1 MSVGHAMKPMSEA
14 HFAILRRHMVE
25 VIGIQVDLAS
35 EELGKAALDERVLA
49 AMRNVPRH
57 RFVPSFLAPLAYQ
70 DTPLPI
76 GFDKT
81 ISQPFIVALM
91 TDVLGPEPHESIL
104 EVGTGLGYQ
113 AAVLAELSG
122 RVWSVEIVEELA
134 GQAEANLRQLGCS
147 DVAIRIGDGSRGWR
161 EHAPYDDGR
170 RRAIASGDPR
180 SNQTQRTDR
189 SAAGPGRGAMAHGG
203 RQKGG
208 WTDQCSETDPGA
220 VQPARDGRVRHSY
233 PYRSAPS
240 TANIR
245 QERTGLSSTNTVQAP
260 QTPCSQPRCVPSKSA
275 QIPLRQPASDE
286 DRVQVR
292 TRLSAGGSGFELLVP
307 RHDERSIQEISS
319 RSCGRLRPDFRPVL
333 YRMTVY
339 HRPPRPTFTGMSY
352 QECGR
357 ACR

>member
-91 TDVLGPEPHESIL
+91 I
-104 EVGTGLGYQ
+104 
-113 AAVLAELSG
+113 
-122 RVWSVEIVEELA
+122 WSVEIVEELA

-161 EHAPYDDGR
+161 EHAPYDRALLTAAAERLPPAILDQIKPRGRIVLPLGPDEAQWLTVVDKGADG
-170 RRAIASGDPR
+170 
-180 SNQTQRTDR
+180 QTSVR
-189 SAAGPGRGAMAHGG
+189 
-203 RQKGG
+203 KLI
-208 WTDQCSETDPGA
+208 
-220 VQPARDGRVRHSY
+220 RVRFS
-233 PYRSAPS
+233 RL
-240 TANIR
+240 
-245 QERTGLSSTNTVQAP
+245 ETV
-260 QTPCSQPRCVPSKSA
+260 V
-275 QIPLRQPASDE
+275 
-286 DRVQVR
+286 
-292 TRLSAGGSGFELLVP
+292 
-307 RHDERSIQEISS
+307 
-319 RSCGRLRPDFRPVL
+319 
-333 YRMTVY
+333 
-339 HRPPRPTFTGMSY
+339 
-352 QECGR
+352 
-357 ACR
+357 